1 MKHPALGFQSAADW
15 VDICQQSKATT
26 STAGWRLPPA
36 TVAATRTRILD
47 IVVSLCLLLI
57 SAPFMLLVAALI
69 RADSRGPVFY
79 SQVRVGQ
86 FGRTFVLTKFRSMTV
101 NAEAVSGPCWARRE
115 DPRVTRVGRI
125 IRLARIDEL
134 PQLLNVLR
142 GDMSIAGPRPERPH
156 FVAQLVETIPGFE
169 GRTAVKPGLTGW
181 AQINYPYGA
190 SVHDARMKLSYDL
203 YYIKNKTFLLDLRI
217 LLATVPVVL
226 FGRGAR

>member
-1 MKHPALGFQSAADW
+1 MKHPALGLHSPTDW
-15 VDICQQSKATT
+15 VDLYQQPKPAT
-26 STAGWRLPPA
+26 STIGWRLPSVRLA
-36 TVAATRTRILD
+36 VTRTRIFD
-47 IVVSLCLLLI
+47 IVVGICLLLI
-57 SAPFMLLVAALI
+57 SAPCMLLVAALI
-69 RADSRGPVFY
+69 RFESKGPIFY
-79 SQVRVGQ
+79 RQVRVGQ
-86 FGRTFVLTKFRSMTV
+86 FGRTFVLTKFRSMTA
-101 NAEAVSGPCWARRE
+101 NAEAASGPCWARRE

-134 PQLLNVLR
+134 PQLFDVLR
-142 GDMSIAGPRPERPH
+142 GDMSIVGPRPERPH

-169 GRTAVKPGLTGW
+169 DRTTVKPGLTGW

-226 FGRGAR
+226 LGWGAR